1 MPSNPTRSSS
11 GKRRLNRQGPAP
23 LALEQR
29 LVFDGA
35 AGAEAVAQVTAD
47 HPVTADATTDSSVD
61 LVPAAVGASA
71 PDAAS
76 ATSLVF
82 VDGQLQNANVLASN
96 IDGSARV
103 IVLDPAGNALQ
114 QIQDAVAGRNDIQS
128 IHILSHGNQGDITLG
143 NLHINQAT
151 LAAHTDALAAI
162 GFSLAADGDIL
173 IYGCDVGT
181 GTDGKALVDEI
192 ARITQADVAASTD
205 ATGATQEGG
214 DWTLEYTTGAIESR
228 SLAFADAVDPFL
240 LGAPSVTSVD
250 DTTYVEGSGA
260 VVVDSNITITG
271 GSSYDGKYIR
281 FSLTN
286 GQSTD
291 ILTLT
296 NAANVNASGAIS
308 YSGSSVYLGNGAG
321 RDIIGTIDATEN
333 GTAGKALKIN
343 FVSTFTNSG
352 FESGSLTGWTAMN
365 QVINLGTT
373 SIAGFTS
380 PNDGTYPANAGN
392 DDPYPSSAGSYSTT
406 VSTSQYTEGTRSL
419 SLLSTGITTTS
430 GYDVVH
436 GPAVYSDTFS
446 ASAGD
451 KIYFDWRAYAGADAY
466 DVFGYILNTT
476 TGATTTVL
484 DATGTSTAGSTNWA
498 TASATIGTT
507 GTYRF
512 VFVSGTYD
520 FSGGRAAGASMYIDN
535 VRVYGSKVNDAV
547 VTSIARQVAFNA
559 TSDSPV
565 TSPVR
570 VFTVT
575 AQSATGETASDTG
588 LINITPTNDA
598 PVLGGTAQTLAY
610 TENAVATPIDTVM
623 TVTDPDSP
631 TNLNGGWLQA
641 QITTNGAAEDQ
652 LSVLNQGTG
661 AGQIGVSGSNVTY
674 GGTIIGTI
682 DASNTGANGGALRI
696 NLNSSATQAAVQA
709 LARVICYANTSDTP
723 STASRTVTYTL
734 NDGGNTGSG
743 GALQGTRS
751 ATINVTAV
759 DDPAV
764 LTLSRS
770 SSGYDENDGSFY
782 VDSALTLTDVDSTT
796 LNGARVVITS
806 NLVSAEDRLQPA
818 SGTDVSGKIT
828 YAYNTSTGILTL
840 TGTATI
846 AEYQAAL
853 RAVKYYNLS
862 ENPTTTARTISMTIG
877 DALALSFGGKTHYYE
892 YVSGSYSWTAAKTA
906 AEGRTFQGM
915 TGYLATITSQEEN
928 DFIRQKLAADAW
940 IGASD
945 DYTYI
950 NAATGT
956 TTFAN
961 QTAAEGRWYWVT
973 GPEKGTLIS
982 TGNNSPVT
990 ASGGYAYWNSG
1001 EPNNYGS
1008 GENYGEIYSS
1018 GASPGKWNDLP
1029 NTSLL
1034 PYVVEYNDNGG
1045 TPTFSKTIAI
1055 TPVRKNDAPVNNAPS
1070 AVPAIQEDAV
1080 NNSGSLVSS
1089 FLSSSDADASAVTGI
1104 AVTANDNSHGNW
1116 QFSTDGGANW
1126 VAFGTTSDA
1135 AARLLRSTDMIRF
1148 VPAADYAGTATI
1160 TYRAWDRTSG
1170 TAGLTADL
1178 SAATS
1183 YGTTKAVANG
1193 DETAFSATKQT
1204 ATLTVTAVND
1214 APVLTAATP
1223 SLTGITEDDTSNS
1236 GQTVSSVLGTSV
1248 NDVDSGAASGIA
1260 VTSLVSGNGTWQY
1273 STNGGS
1279 SWTNVGAVSTTNA
1292 LLLRSTDKLRFVP
1305 DAKNTTTAS
1314 FTYKAWD
1321 QTGATAG
1328 QQGTYASTATSGGSS
1343 PYSTAT
1349 DTATI
1354 AVTAVNDAPVLGTP
1368 ANFANISEDAT
1379 NNAGQTVSSLLGSAM
1394 TDVDTSAVQGV
1405 AITGAT
1411 NGGATGGWQYSTDG
1425 GSTWQSLGAPSATTA
1440 LLLKSTDRVRFNPD
1454 GFKGGTPTLSLRGWD
1469 QTSGTATSGATR
1481 GEADVSTNGGITA
1494 FSSSEY
1500 TLSVNVTNV
1509 NDAPQFT
1516 TGASTGAFTE
1526 NAGAVNVGSGLV
1538 ITDDGGQLSRATVSI
1553 SSGFTAGDTL
1563 AVGAAGG
1570 LTVSYSSQTGVLTL
1584 TGTASAATYQTAL
1597 NSVTFNTASED
1608 PTLNSAT
1615 RTLTWKATDT
1625 AGVSSADSTSTV
1637 NVTPLADAP
1646 VLGGQPATWNYTEDD
1661 GARVIAPSLTLSDV
1675 DDIQL
1680 AGATVAITG
1689 TGYLT
1694 DGRETLAAITTG
1706 TGITASFNAATGVL
1720 TLSGT
1725 DSVANYQ
1732 KVLRSVAYSNTA
1744 NYNSPDPDNVDLFTS
1759 GGSQNN
1765 LRTVT
1770 WQVTDANSDG
1780 AGATS
1785 SAARTTDITLK
1796 NANEIPQVTNITG
1809 SASATPL
1816 DYVEGGAPATLEG
1829 ALTVLDDTGTI
1840 GSDNAITGAV
1850 VRITTGLDAQDELGY
1865 FDAAALGSA
1874 GWTQSGTALSGTL
1887 SGTNVSG
1894 AVEISYTYDAANG
1907 EIILVTTAGT
1917 AGKADYTAVMQKIGF
1932 RSTSDDPTASN
1943 AVRTLIWR
1951 VTDNAGVESQV
1962 TAAQSTQVRI
1972 EAINDAPVATTG
1984 GATITYTE
1992 GGSAVVAVSN
2002 LTFTDPDDTTL
2013 SAATVSISAGGV
2025 SGDLLAI
2032 DASVLSAAG
2041 LLLDASSTAT
2051 SLVIT
2056 GDASLATYENVLRQI
2071 TFSSSSDNPTSDGS
2085 STSRTLT
2092 WTVTDS
2098 FGSRQTDFP
2107 AANDASTATETSAGA
2122 TSLISVAPA
2131 NDAPT
2136 VSGLPGTAA
2145 SYTEGGSAV
2154 VLAGAISL
2162 ADVDDANL
2170 TEARVWISGDFTAGD
2185 TLSATVGA
2193 SGITASYNSTT
2204 GVLTLS
2210 HAGAS
2215 KASFE
2220 SVLRTVTYSSTADDP
2235 TAVSGTRSI
2244 SWQVTDADAAT
2255 GGADKLDSSVGTSSV
2270 ALTATDNATTVG
2282 GLGSASYVEKGSA
2295 TVIAPSITLADAD
2308 DTTLEG
2314 ISVSISG
2321 NFTSGDTLAVTAPLS
2336 GTGISA
2342 SYNAGTGVLTL
2353 TGTATLADYQAV
2365 ARSIVFST
2373 SSDNPTGTATSRSL
2387 TWATTSSFGSRLTDA
2402 TGGNDASTGTLTAN
2416 AGTSSLS
2423 ITARNDAPTL
2433 ALNHNTALDAS
2444 TVVFEQGGAPVYV
2457 LDNSNPN
2464 VVGSAT
2470 VSDVDDA
2477 YVASASVVISNN
2489 RSSAD
2494 VLSVATPSGWSRSG
2508 SVLTTGSGA
2517 QINVTYNAGTGTLS
2531 LTTASGNVTKAEFES
2546 LLEHVQYQ
2554 NGSSSPTDTG
2564 ASRALTWTIT
2574 DANGVADSTFG
2585 AQSATGTSYL
2595 VIRDLNDAPT
2605 ISPTSATASYTEGA
2619 ASVTVPTITVTD
2631 PDPDEIVTATLTLA
2645 DPTLG
2650 SLNVPTGAAYNPGT
2664 GVWTFTGSV
2673 SAVNAALAA
2682 LHFTPGANT
2691 DVDTT
2696 ISVSIADGGEDSAT
2710 AATGTIALNVTAEND
2725 APVLTPATPVLAG
2738 LTEDATNDA
2747 GQTVASFRG
2756 AITDVDTGALSG
2768 IVIVDQTPGNGHW
2781 EYKIGSGSWTAFGTV
2796 SSSSAIALAD
2806 ADLIRFVPNGENATT
2821 ASFTYRAWDG
2831 AGATAGSG
2839 VDASTTGNASHFS
2852 SASDEASI
2860 TVTAVNDAPVLTA
2873 GDSTLTAIT
2882 EDDTSNA
2889 GQLISALRGT
2899 TTDVDTGAVK
2909 GVAIT
2914 GLTSGNGTWQYS
2926 TDGGATWTN
2935 ADDGGAVT
2943 GTHALLLA
2951 DTDRI
2956 RFLPNGENATTG
2968 NLTYR
2973 AWDRSTGTAGSYANT
2988 SVNGGTSAFSTQQN
3002 GMSITVTAVNDAPV
3016 LGSALPTLT
3025 PLTED
3030 DTSNAG
3036 QTVASF
3042 IGSTVSDVDS
3052 GAVQGIA
3059 ISATANG
3066 NGSWEYSTDGGSTWN
3081 TVTGL
3086 TGANGLLLASTD
3098 KIRFVPDGQ
3107 NATTATLTYHA
3118 WDRSTGTS
3126 GSLASLAATGGTSAF
3141 SPTNNQVS
3149 IAVSAVNDAP
3159 VLAAGDTTL
3168 TPLTED
3174 DTANAGQLVSALR
3187 GATTDA
3193 DSGAVQG
3200 VAITSLDSG
3209 NGTWQYSTDGG
3220 TTWINAEVGG
3230 AVSGTHALLLAD
3242 TDRIRFLPNGQN
3254 ATTAALTYRA
3264 WDRSAG
3270 ASGGYAD
3277 TSANGA
3283 TSAFSARQNGM
3294 NIAVSAVNDAPALAP
3309 ATPTL
3314 PSITE
3319 DDTANAGQTVASFLG
3334 STISD
3339 VDSGALPG
3347 IAITATD
3354 DGNGHW
3360 EYSTNG
3366 GSSWNTVTGLTGSNG
3381 LLLNSTDKIRF
3392 VPNAENPT
3400 DAHLTYRA
3408 WDRTSGT
3415 AGTLTNLATTGGAS
3429 PFSSAANVVSI
3440 TVDAVNDAPIND
3452 IAPSYSGD
3460 FRGDGTLRQDGTVTA
3475 APGLWH
3481 DVDAGDPAT
3490 TFRYVWEVADDAA
3503 GTNLRTITGATAAS
3517 YTVTAAEIGKFVRV
3531 KVFGGDG
3538 STETVATGAFKA
3550 VTNVDP
3556 QNTGSLDTQDATE
3569 SVPFSF
3575 TVPAG
3580 TFADANGEDTLHY
3593 SATLADG
3600 SPLPAWVHFDPVTRT
3615 FSGTP
3620 GGGDIAVLQIRVI
3633 ADDHGNQPTHAD
3645 FTLRVA
3651 GVPTKPIEAKPE
3663 VEAKPVVTPAV
3674 DSTPVKPPVDTG
3686 WTAPT
3691 AGSGAIGGSWAAPKG
3706 DGFFSPAD
3714 RALSVTSVAPTPD
3727 ASRAPVGGTVPTVA
3741 ETRPVTQTTGQSG
3754 LTRSDGFRIVVQAP
3768 ESKADTN
3775 LVLSRPLNDQDF
3787 RPSSP
3792 IKLIVP
3798 PDTFTH
3804 TRLDARVQ
3812 LSAERIDG
3820 TPLPNWLRFDARKGE
3835 FIGIPPADFDGDV
3848 EVKVTAK
3855 DNFGNQVSTVFRIRV
3870 SNGQRVSFNGREG
3883 LSAQFRTASAPGRD
3897 AVRSSLVEH
3906 ARQARARTV

>member
-1 MPSNPTRSSS
+1 M
-11 GKRRLNRQGPAP
+11 
-23 LALEQR
+23 
-29 LVFDGA
+29 
-35 AGAEAVAQVTAD
+35 
-47 HPVTADATTDSSVD
+47 
-61 LVPAAVGASA
+61 
-71 PDAAS
+71 
-76 ATSLVF
+76 
-82 VDGQLQNANVLASN
+82 
-96 IDGSARV
+96 
-103 IVLDPAGNALQ
+103 
-114 QIQDAVAGRNDIQS
+114 
-128 IHILSHGNQGDITLG
+128 
-143 NLHINQAT
+143 
-151 LAAHTDALAAI
+151 
-162 GFSLAADGDIL
+162 
-173 IYGCDVGT
+173 
-181 GTDGKALVDEI
+181 
-192 ARITQADVAASTD
+192 
-205 ATGATQEGG
+205 
-214 DWTLEYTTGAIESR
+214 
-228 SLAFADAVDPFL
+228 
-240 LGAPSVTSVD
+240 
-250 DTTYVEGSGA
+250 
-260 VVVDSNITITG
+260 
-271 GSSYDGKYIR
+271 
-281 FSLTN
+281 
-286 GQSTD
+286 
-291 ILTLT
+291 
-296 NAANVNASGAIS
+296 
-308 YSGSSVYLGNGAG
+308 
-321 RDIIGTIDATEN
+321 
-333 GTAGKALKIN
+333 
-343 FVSTFTNSG
+343 
-352 FESGSLTGWTAMN
+352 
-365 QVINLGTT
+365 
-373 SIAGFTS
+373 
-380 PNDGTYPANAGN
+380 
-392 DDPYPSSAGSYSTT
+392 
-406 VSTSQYTEGTRSL
+406 
-419 SLLSTGITTTS
+419 
-430 GYDVVH
+430 
-436 GPAVYSDTFS
+436 
-446 ASAGD
+446 
-451 KIYFDWRAYAGADAY
+451 
-466 DVFGYILNTT
+466 
-476 TGATTTVL
+476 
-484 DATGTSTAGSTNWA
+484 
-498 TASATIGTT
+498 
-507 GTYRF
+507 
-512 VFVSGTYD
+512 
-520 FSGGRAAGASMYIDN
+520 
-535 VRVYGSKVNDAV
+535 
-547 VTSIARQVAFNA
+547 
-559 TSDSPV
+559 
-565 TSPVR
+565 
-570 VFTVT
+570 
-575 AQSATGETASDTG
+575 
-588 LINITPTNDA
+588 
-598 PVLGGTAQTLAY
+598 
-610 TENAVATPIDTVM
+610 
-623 TVTDPDSP
+623 
-631 TNLNGGWLQA
+631 
-641 QITTNGAAEDQ
+641 
-652 LSVLNQGTG
+652 LNQGTG

-743 GALQGTRS
+743 GALQGTRT

-782 VDSALTLTDVDSTT
+782 VDSALTLTDADSTT

-915 TGYLATITSQEEN
+915 TGYLATITSQGEN
-928 DFIRQKLAADAW
+928 DFIKQKLGADAW

-956 TTFAN
+956 TTFAS
-961 QTAAEGRWYWVT
+961 QSAAEGKWYWVT

-982 TGNNSPVT
+982 TGNGSPVT
-990 ASGGYAYWNSG
+990 ASGGYAYWNAG
-1001 EPNNYGS
+1001 EPNNSGS
-1008 GENYGEIYSS
+1008 TEHYGEIYSS
-1018 GASPGKWNDLP
+1018 GGSSGKWNDLP
-1029 NTSLL
+1029 NSALL
-1034 PYVVEYNDNGG
+1034 PYVVEYSDNGG

-1070 AVPAIQEDAV
+1070 AVTAIQEDAV

-1089 FLSSSDADASAVTGI
+1089 FLSSSDVDASAVTGI

-1135 AARLLRSTDMIRF
+1135 AARLLRSTDKIRF

-1183 YGTTKAVANG
+1183 YGSTKAVANG

-1204 ATLTVTAVND
+1204 ATLTITAVND
-1214 APVLTAATP
+1214 APVLTAAAP

-1368 ANFANISEDAT
+1368 ANFASISEDAT

-1394 TDVDTSAVQGV
+1394 TDADSGAVQGV

-1425 GSTWQSLGAPSATTA
+1425 GSTWQSLGTPSATTA
-1440 LLLKSTDRVRFNPD
+1440 LLLKSNDRVRFNPD

-1481 GEADVSTNGGITA
+1481 GEADVSTNGGINA

-1500 TLSVNVTNV
+1500 TLSANVTNV

-1516 TGASTGAFTE
+1516 TGASAGAFTE

-1538 ITDDGGQLSRATVSI
+1538 IADDGGQLSRATVAI

-1563 AVGAAGG
+1563 AVGTAGG

-1584 TGTASAATYQTAL
+1584 SGTASVATYQAAL
-1597 NSVTFNTASED
+1597 NSITFNTASED
-1608 PTLNSAT
+1608 PTVNSAT

-1625 AGVSSADSTSTV
+1625 AGVSSADSTSTI

-1646 VLGGQPATWNYTEDD
+1646 VLSGQPATWNYTEDD
-1661 GARVIAPSLTLSDV
+1661 GARVIAPSLSLSDV
-1675 DDIQL
+1675 DDTQL
-1680 AGATVAITG
+1680 AGATVSITG

-1706 TGITASFNAATGVL
+1706 TGITASFDATTGVL

-1732 KVLRSVAYSNTA
+1732 KVLRSVTYGNTA

-1809 SASATPL
+1809 SASASPL

-1840 GSDNAITGAV
+1840 GSDNAITGAI

-1865 FDAAALGSA
+1865 FDAGALGAA

-1887 SGTNVSG
+1887 SGTNGSG

-1907 EIILVTTAGT
+1907 EIVLATTAGT

-1943 AVRTLIWR
+1943 ALRTLIWR

-1962 TAAQSTQVRI
+1962 TAAQSTVVRI
-1972 EAINDAPVATTG
+1972 EAINDAPVVTTG
-1984 GATITYTE
+1984 GASIGYTE
-1992 GGSAVVAVSN
+1992 GSTPVVAISN
-2002 LTFTDPDDTTL
+2002 LSFTDPDDTTL
-2013 SAATVSISAGGV
+2013 STATVSISAGGV

-2041 LLLDASSTAT
+2041 LALDPSSTAT

-2056 GDASLATYENVLRQI
+2056 GNASLATYESVLRQI
-2071 TFSSSSDNPTSDGS
+2071 TFSSSSDNPTSDGT

-2098 FGSRQTDFP
+2098 FGSRLTDHP
-2107 AANDASTATETSAGA
+2107 ATNDSSTAAETSAGA
-2122 TSLISVAPA
+2122 TSTITVAPA

-2136 VSGLPGTAA
+2136 LSGLPGTAA

-2193 SGITASYNSTT
+2193 SGITASYNSAT
-2204 GVLTLS
+2204 GVLTLT
-2210 HAGAS
+2210 HAGAT
-2215 KASFE
+2215 KATFE

-2255 GGADKLDSSVGTSSV
+2255 SGANLLDSSVGTSSV
-2270 ALTATDNATTVG
+2270 ALTATDNATSVG

-2402 TGGNDASTGTLTAN
+2402 AGGNDGSSGTVTAN

-2673 SAVNAALAA
+2673 SAVNTALAS
-2682 LHFTPGANT
+2682 LHFTPGTNT
-2691 DVDTT
+2691 DVNTT
-2696 ISVSIADGGEDSAT
+2696 ISILIADGGEDSAT
-2710 AATGTIALNVTAEND
+2710 AATGTIALNVTAVND
-2725 APVLTPATPVLAG
+2725 APVLTPAAPVLAG

-2756 AITDVDTGALSG
+2756 AITDVDNGALSG

-2781 EYKIGSGSWTAFGTV
+2781 EFKIGSGSWTAFGTV

-2860 TVTAVNDAPVLTA
+2860 TVTAVNDAPVLAA

-2882 EDDTSNA
+2882 EDDTTNA

-2935 ADDGGAVT
+2935 ANDGGTVT

-2956 RFLPNGENATTG
+2956 RFLPNGQNATTA

-2973 AWDRSTGTAGSYANT
+2973 AWDRSTGTAGHYADT
-2988 SVNGGTSAFSTQQN
+2988 SVNGGTSAFSAQQN
-3002 GMSITVTAVNDAPV
+3002 GMDITVTAVNDAPV
-3016 LGSALPTLT
+3016 LASALPTLT

-3030 DTSNAG
+3030 DTGNTG

-3042 IGSTVSDVDS
+3042 IGSTISDVDA

-3066 NGSWEYSTDGGSTWN
+3066 NGHWEYSTNGGSTWN

-3118 WDRSTGTS
+3118 WDQSTGTS
-3126 GSLASLAATGGTSAF
+3126 GTLVSLAATGSTSAF
-3141 SPTNNQVS
+3141 SPTNNQAS

-3174 DTANAGQLVSALR
+3174 DTSNAGQLVSALR
-3187 GATTDA
+3187 GVTTDA

-3200 VAITSLDSG
+3200 VAITGLTSG

-3220 TTWINAEVGG
+3220 TTWVNADVGG
-3230 AVSGTHALLLAD
+3230 AVTGTHALLLAD

-3270 ASGGYAD
+3270 TSGGYAD
-3277 TSANGA
+3277 TSTNGA

-3294 NIAVSAVNDAPALAP
+3294 NIAVSAVNDAPVLAP

-3347 IAITATD
+3347 IAITAAD
-3354 DGNGHW
+3354 NGNGHW

-3366 GSSWNTVTGLTGSNG
+3366 GTTWNTVTGLTGSNG

-3400 DAHLTYRA
+3400 NAHLTYRA
-3408 WDRTSGT
+3408 WDRTTGT
-3415 AGTLTNLATTGGAS
+3415 AGTLTSLAATGGAS
-3429 PFSSAANVVSI
+3429 PFSSATNVVSI

-3452 IAPSYSGD
+3452 VTPSYSGD

-3475 APGLWH
+3475 NPGLWH

-3503 GTNLRTITGATAAS
+3503 GTNLRTITGATAPS
-3517 YTVTAAEIGKFVRV
+3517 YTLTAAEIGKFVRV

-3538 STETVATGAFKA
+3538 TTETVATGAFKA

-3575 TVPAG
+3575 TVPTG

-3600 SPLPAWVHFDPVTRT
+3600 SPLPAWLHFDPVTRT

-3633 ADDHGNQPTHAD
+3633 ADDHGNQPAHAD

-3651 GVPTKPIEAKPE
+3651 GVPVKPVEAKPE
-3663 VEAKPVVTPAV
+3663 VEVEPPVTPVA
-3674 DSTPVKPPVDTG
+3674 DPMPVKAPADTG
-3686 WTAPT
+3686 WTAPA
-3691 AGSGAIGGSWAAPKG
+3691 AGSGSIGGTWTVPKG

-3714 RALSVTSVAPTPD
+3714 RALSVTSIAPTPD
-3727 ASRAPVGGTVPTVA
+3727 ASRAPVGGTTPTVA

-3775 LVLSRPLNDQDF
+3775 LVLSRPLNDQDV

-3792 IKLIVP
+3792 IKLVVP

-3812 LSAERIDG
+3812 LSAQLIDG

-3906 ARQARARTV
+3906 ARQARARSV